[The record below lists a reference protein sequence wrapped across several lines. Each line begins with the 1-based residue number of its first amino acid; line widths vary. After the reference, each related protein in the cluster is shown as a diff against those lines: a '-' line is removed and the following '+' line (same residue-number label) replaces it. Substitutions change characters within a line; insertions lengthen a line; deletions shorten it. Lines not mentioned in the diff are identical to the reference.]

1 MVVKELLK
9 KVSDLEKGFDNA
21 FGDTL
26 NPGTESKRGKTRVS
40 IGLFESDDLGVRDD
54 LARGKDEDE
63 DWEVVDL
70 W

>member
-1 MVVKELLK
+1 MVVKELLR
-9 KVSDLEKGFDNA
+9 KVSNLEKGFDEA

-26 NPGTESKRGKTRVS
+26 DPRSESKRGKTRVS

-54 LARGKDEDE
+54 LARGKEED